1 MCLVLDTIKTLLNLV
16 FMQAE
21 HTRAK
26 RARKSPV
33 FSSAD
38 MYSSE
43 GKRHKS
49 ILYSLPQWLR
59 TYYNTSSTW

>member
-1 MCLVLDTIKTLLNLV
+1 
-16 FMQAE
+16 MQAE

-33 FSSAD
+33 LTSPD

-43 GKRHKS
+43 GK
-49 ILYSLPQWLR
+49 PQIYLLQFSSVVKNI
-59 TYYNTSSTW
+59 YNYNTSST